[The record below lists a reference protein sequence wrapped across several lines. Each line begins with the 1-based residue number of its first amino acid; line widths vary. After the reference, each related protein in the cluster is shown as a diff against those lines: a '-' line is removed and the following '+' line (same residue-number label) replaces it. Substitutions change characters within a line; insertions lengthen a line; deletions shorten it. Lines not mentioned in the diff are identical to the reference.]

1 MNELVMLKVMTI
13 VGTRPEIIK
22 LSRVMAEL
30 DKYTEH
36 IIVHTGQN
44 FDYELNEIFFKEL
57 HIRKPD
63 YFLDAGFL
71 PAGDYDYT
79 ARAKNGAEEYMSR
92 GRFAVADI
100 QLENLQLPANLEL
113 LRNLSRTYDGRFYY
127 AGSAYA
133 PQNAVWKQILQD
145 IEDRP
150 DLKPV
155 ISFREAYASFLDQ
168 IWLLILL
175 LGLLS
180 MEYFARKIFGN
191 L

>member
-1 MNELVMLKVMTI
+1 ME
-13 VGTRPEIIK
+13 
-22 LSRVMAEL
+22 
-30 DKYTEH
+30 
-36 IIVHTGQN
+36 
-44 FDYELNEIFFKEL
+44 F
-57 HIRKPD
+57 
-63 YFLDAGFL
+63 
-71 PAGDYDYT
+71 
-79 ARAKNGAEEYMSR
+79 
-92 GRFAVADI
+92 
-100 QLENLQLPANLEL
+100 LQLPANLEL
-113 LRNLSRTYDGRFYY
+113 LRNLSLTYDGRFYY

-145 IEDRP
+145 IEGRP

-180 MEYFARKIFGN
+180 MEYFARKIFGS